1 MQIRQMDDF
10 FALEYYVGTVS
21 GIISL
26 QYGEDKVDVDPN
38 DVVYHEFPKP
48 EVVATDEKVKKP
60 TGEGEEDEDPAEAAP
75 EEAVE
80 EGGKD
85 QWNPED
91 YQWTVTNR
99 KSKNLAQLFVKS
111 RGKNGVYDVKQ
122 ANEYGHNRQLQTSD
136 SIEKFL

>member
-10 FALEYYVGTVS
+10 FALEYYLGAVA

-26 QYGEDKVDVDPN
+26 QIGEDKIDIDPN

-48 EVVATDEKVKKP
+48 EVVATEKVKKP
-60 TGEGEEDEDPAEAAP
+60 AGEGEEEEEPAEAAP

-80 EGGKD
+80 EGAKD

-99 KSKNLAQLFVKS
+99 K
-111 RGKNGVYDVKQ
+111 
-122 ANEYGHNRQLQTSD
+122 
-136 SIEKFL
+136 